1 MSNFK
6 KLLVEYKEH
15 IDTQLDKYL
24 NTSYNRYEEKLHES
38 MKYTLMAGGKRLRA
52 ILLVET
58 AKLYGVSVKD
68 SIDYAAAI
76 EMIHAYSLIH
86 DDLPCMDDD
95 DLRRN
100 KPTNHIVYGEDI
112 ALLAGDALLN
122 YAYELMLE
130 NFKSSNYLNAMKV
143 IANSAGHKGMISG
156 QIGDIYPGTK
166 ILEDILYIYYN
177 KTSALI
183 TASILA
189 GAYIGNASEEDIK
202 KLREFGNNLG
212 LIFQIKDD
220 ILDIT
225 SSEEELGKT
234 VNSDEKNNKTT
245 YLTLRGVE
253 ESNKLIEKLTKES
266 IDLIRSISDETDFLV
281 DIINFLSSRSN

>member
-6 KLLVEYKEH
+6 DLLIEYKEYVDKH
-15 IDTQLDKYL
+15 LDTYL

-52 ILLVET
+52 ILLIEI

-100 KPTNHIVYGEDI
+100 KPTNHIMYGEDI

-122 YAYELMLE
+122 YSYEVMLK
-130 NFKSSNYLNAMKV
+130 NFKSDNYLNAMRV

-166 ILEDILYIYYN
+166 TLEDILYIYYN

-189 GAYIGNASEEDIK
+189 GAYIGNASEEDIN
-202 KLREFGNNLG
+202 KLKEFGNNLG
-212 LIFQIKDD
+212 LIFQIRDD
-220 ILDIT
+220 LLDIT
-225 SSEEELGKT
+225 SSSEELGKT
-234 VNSDEKNNKTT
+234 VNSDEKNNKIT
-245 YLTLRGVE
+245 YLSLHGVE
-253 ESNKLIEKLTKES
+253 KSNRTIEKLTKES
-266 IDLIRSISDETDFLV
+266 IDIIKSISNETDFLV
-281 DIINFLSSRSN
+281 DIIKFLSSRSY